1 MYCIFLLYY
10 TLNNLSL
17 LCQGAASPFLRILLS
32 YHSFHQSHL
41 TPDLSKY
48 LSAYPLNPILI
59 PTRVALEVP
68 IWTARAPIR
77 LTLES
82 ARCPCSSFV
91 PGNVGYES
99 LLLASCF
106 PPVLDLITGLS
117 SSLEGGGAG
126 SRRTQFIM
134 ICSHRLASP
143 TSSTPARSI
152 FCWLATYTR
161 GSIFSRL

>member
-10 TLNNLSL
+10 TLNTLSL
-17 LCQGAASPFLRILLS
+17 FAQGATSPFLCTVLALHLMAACGQPCAEELCLLS
-32 YHSFHQSHL
+32 LQIVVRFHQFHS

-48 LSAYPLNPILI
+48 LSAFPLNPILI

-91 PGNVGYES
+91 PGNVGYELL
-99 LLLASCF
+99 LLLAGCF
-106 PPVLDLITGLS
+106 PPVLNLFTGLKQQ
-117 SSLEGGGAG
+117 LGGWRCRQLRGGAAL
-126 SRRTQFIM
+126 I
-134 ICSHRLASP
+134 I
-143 TSSTPARSI
+143 
-152 FCWLATYTR
+152 
-161 GSIFSRL
+161 

>member
-1 MYCIFLLYY
+1 MYY
-10 TLNNLSL
+10 TLQLHTLSL
-17 LCQGAASPFLRILLS
+17 FAQGATSPFLCIVLALHLMAACGQPCAEELCLLS
-32 YHSFHQSHL
+32 LQVVVWFHQSHL

-106 PPVLDLITGLS
+106 PPVLDLFTGLKQQ
-117 SSLEGGGAG
+117 LGGWRCWQLRGGAAL
-126 SRRTQFIM
+126 I
-134 ICSHRLASP
+134 I
-143 TSSTPARSI
+143 
-152 FCWLATYTR
+152 
-161 GSIFSRL
+161 

>member
-1 MYCIFLLYY
+1 MYH
-10 TLNNLSL
+10 TLQLHTLSL
-17 LCQGAASPFLRILLS
+17 FAQGATSPFLCIVLALHLMAASGQPCAEELCLLS
-32 YHSFHQSHL
+32 LQVVVWFHLFHL
-41 TPDLSKY
+41 TPNLSKY
-48 LSAYPLNPILI
+48 LSAFPLNPILI

-106 PPVLDLITGLS
+106 PPVLELITGLKQQ
-117 SSLEGGGAG
+117 LGEWRCWQLRGGAAL
-126 SRRTQFIM
+126 I
-134 ICSHRLASP
+134 I
-143 TSSTPARSI
+143 
-152 FCWLATYTR
+152 
-161 GSIFSRL
+161 

>member
-1 MYCIFLLYY
+1 MYCVFLLYY

-106 PPVLDLITGLS
+106 PPVLELITGLKQQ
-117 SSLEGGGAG
+117 LGGW
-126 SRRTQFIM
+126 R
-134 ICSHRLASP
+134 
-143 TSSTPARSI
+143 
-152 FCWLATYTR
+152 CWLAPH
-161 GSIFSRL
+161 SIYNDMFP